1 MNKKL
6 NMKRAIPTMA
16 NSHSLSFY
24 TSLSSFFPDPLLAL
38 FVFVS
43 LFFFFLFRSMTSLS
57 LSRCLFLFKFWICDL
72 VFMFKYEQLM
82 VVAMGLGHGVVQLPI
97 CFWGCLRAL
106 RALLQCFFSLHGHHG
121 QTLASRL
128 RSCFLHSSS
137 EGEISFWGPSA
148 WDNRKPIYG

>member
-16 NSHSLSFY
+16 DSHSLSFY
-24 TSLSSFFPDPLLAL
+24 TSLSSFFLDPILAL

-43 LFFFFLFRSMTSLS
+43 LFFFFLFKSMTLSFSLS
-57 LSRCLFLFKFWICDL
+57 VL
-72 VFMFKYEQLM
+72 VSFQILNLWSCVYVQIW
-82 VVAMGLGHGVVQLPI
+82 ATDGCGHGVVQLPI
-97 CFWGCLRAL
+97 CFWGCLKAL
-106 RALLQCFFSLHGHHG
+106 RVLLQCFFSLHGHHG

-148 WDNRKPIYG
+148 WDRCG